1 MKTLKTI
8 SSTKG
13 QGPSLKTIL
22 FILAFFSLSLV
33 TSFNGNYSSASTL
46 NDDTQDY
53 CEVTDD
59 DIKIYMARNGYVVLS
74 LTQTSGSCN
83 QLADT
88 HNSYHSMVY
97 IYKGIIV
104 GHEDIP

>member
-1 MKTLKTI
+1 MKTLKRV
-8 SSTKG
+8 SLKG

-33 TSFNGNYSSASTL
+33 TSFNANYSNASTL
-46 NDDTQDY
+46 IDDTQDY
-53 CEVTDD
+53 CGVTDE
-59 DIKIYMARNGYVVLS
+59 DIKLYMARNGYVVLS
-74 LTQTSGSCN
+74 LTQTNGSCN

-88 HNSYHSMVY
+88 QNSFHTIVY

-104 GHEDIP
+104 GYEDIP